1 MSLFSGTAST
11 AGYAERTARLVP
23 GLADMHKMAGLLLA
37 ERAPSDGT
45 ILVLGAGG
53 GVELKAF
60 ARMQPDWRFLGVDP
74 SADMLEKAQEHLGPL
89 GARVSLLEGYI
100 HDAPERQFDG
110 AACLLTLH
118 FLDREERLKT
128 LSGLRQRLKPG
139 AAFVSVHHSFPTDRA
154 GKDRWLA
161 RYAAFSTLSG
171 TSRSLTEN
179 GMAAMK
185 ERLPVLTPE
194 QDADLLRQAGF
205 VDVETFYTAF
215 TFRGWVAI
223 AG

>member
-1 MSLFSGTAST
+1 MSLFSGAAST

-23 GLADMHKMAGLLLA
+23 GLADMHKMTGLLLA

-60 ARMQPDWRFLGVDP
+60 ARMQPD
-74 SADMLEKAQEHLGPL
+74 
-89 GARVSLLEGYI
+89 
-100 HDAPERQFDG
+100 
-110 AACLLTLH
+110 
-118 FLDREERLKT
+118 
-128 LSGLRQRLKPG
+128 
-139 AAFVSVHHSFPTDRA
+139 FVSVHHSFPTDPA

-215 TFRGWVAI
+215 TFRGWVAT

>member
-1 MSLFSGTAST
+1 MSLFSGDAST

-37 ERAPSDGT
+37 ERAPAKGT

-53 GVELKAF
+53 GVELTAF
-60 ARMQPDWRFLGVDP
+60 ARMQPDWRFCGVDP
-74 SADMLEKAQEHLGPL
+74 SADMLEKARVHLGPL
-89 GARVSLLEGYI
+89 GARVQLLEGYI
-100 HDAPERQFDG
+100 EDAPDKLFDG

-118 FLDREERLKT
+118 FLNQDERLKT
-128 LSGLRQRLKPG
+128 LLELRRRLKPG
-139 AAFVSVHHSFPTDRA
+139 AVFVAVHHSFPTDPA

-161 RYAAFSTLSG
+161 RFAAFSAESG
-171 TSRSLTEN
+171 VPRSLTES
-179 GMAAMK
+179 GLAAMK
-185 ERLPVLTPE
+185 ERLPVLAPE

-205 VDVETFYTAF
+205 VDVETFYSAF
-215 TFRGWVAI
+215 TFRGWVAV

>member
-1 MSLFSGTAST
+1 MSLFSGAAST
-11 AGYAERTARLVP
+11 AGYPERTARLVP
-23 GLADMHKMAGLLLA
+23 GLADIHTMAGLLLA

-60 ARMQPDWRFLGVDP
+60 ARMQPDWRFLGVDL
-74 SADMLEKAQEHLGPL
+74 SADMLEKARDHLGPL
-89 GARVSLLEGYI
+89 GARVSFLEGYI
-100 HDAPERQFDG
+100 DDAPDTFFDG
-110 AACLLTLH
+110 ATCLLTLH
-118 FLDREERLKT
+118 FLAREGRLKT
-128 LSGLRQRLKPG
+128 LSGIRGRLRPG
-139 AAFVSVHHSFPTDRA
+139 AAFVAVHHSFPTDPE

-161 RYAAFSTLSG
+161 RYAAFSAKSG
-171 TSRSLTEN
+171 VSRSLTEN
-179 GMAAMK
+179 GLIAMK

-205 VDVETFYTAF
+205 ADVETFYTAF
-215 TFRGWVAI
+215 TFRGWVAT

>member
-1 MSLFSGTAST
+1 
-11 AGYAERTARLVP
+11 
-23 GLADMHKMAGLLLA
+23 MHTMAGLLLA

-53 GVELKAF
+53 GVELKTF

-74 SADMLEKAQEHLGPL
+74 SADMLEKARDHLGPL
-89 GARVSLLEGYI
+89 GARVSFLEGYI
-100 HDAPERQFDG
+100 DDAPDTFFDG
-110 AACLLTLH
+110 ATCLLTLH
-118 FLDREERLKT
+118 FLSREERLKT
-128 LSGLRQRLKPG
+128 LSGIRRRLRPG
-139 AAFVSVHHSFPTDRA
+139 AAFVAVHHSFPTDPE

-161 RYAAFSTLSG
+161 RYAAFSAESG
-171 TSRSLTEN
+171 GSRSLTEN
-179 GMAAMK
+179 GLTAMK

-205 VDVETFYTAF
+205 ADVETFYAAF
-215 TFRGWVAI
+215 TFRGWVAT

>member
-1 MSLFSGTAST
+1 MSLFSGAAST

-23 GLADMHKMAGLLLA
+23 GLADMHTMAGLLLA

-53 GVELKAF
+53 GLELKAF

-74 SADMLEKAQEHLGPL
+74 SADMLEKARDHLGPL
-89 GARVSLLEGYI
+89 GARVSFLEGYI
-100 HDAPERQFDG
+100 DDAPDTFFDG
-110 AACLLTLH
+110 ATCLLTLH
-118 FLDREERLKT
+118 FLSREERLKT
-128 LSGLRQRLKPG
+128 LSGVRRRLRPG
-139 AAFVSVHHSFPTDRA
+139 AAFVAVHHSFPTDPE

-161 RYAAFSTLSG
+161 RYAAFSAESG
-171 TSRSLTEN
+171 VSRSLTEN
-179 GMAAMK
+179 GLIAMK

-205 VDVETFYTAF
+205 ADVETFYAAF
-215 TFRGWVAI
+215 TFRGWVAT

>member
-1 MSLFSGTAST
+1 MSLFSGAAST

-23 GLADMHKMAGLLLA
+23 GLADMHTMAGLLLA

-53 GVELKAF
+53 GLELKAF

-74 SADMLEKAQEHLGPL
+74 SADMLEKARDHLGPL
-89 GARVSLLEGYI
+89 GARVSFLEGYI
-100 HDAPERQFDG
+100 DDAPDTFFDG
-110 AACLLTLH
+110 VTCLLTLH
-118 FLDREERLKT
+118 FLAREERLKT
-128 LSGLRQRLKPG
+128 LSGIRRRLKPG
-139 AAFVSVHHSFPTDRA
+139 AAFVAVHHSFPTDPE

-161 RYAAFSTLSG
+161 RYAAFSAESG
-171 TSRSLTEN
+171 VSRSLTEN
-179 GMAAMK
+179 GLIAMK

-205 VDVETFYTAF
+205 ADVEIFYAAF
-215 TFRGWVAI
+215 TFRGWVAT

>member
-1 MSLFSGTAST
+1 MSLFSGAAST

-23 GLADMHKMAGLLLA
+23 GLADMHTMAGLLLA

-53 GVELKAF
+53 GLELKAF

-74 SADMLEKAQEHLGPL
+74 SADMLEKARDHLGPL
-89 GARVSLLEGYI
+89 GARVSFLEGYI
-100 HDAPERQFDG
+100 DDAPDTFFDG
-110 AACLLTLH
+110 ATCLLTLH
-118 FLDREERLKT
+118 FLSREERLKT
-128 LSGLRQRLKPG
+128 LSGIRRRLRPG
-139 AAFVSVHHSFPTDRA
+139 AAFVAVHHSFPTDPE

-161 RYAAFSTLSG
+161 RYAAFSAKSG
-171 TSRSLTEN
+171 VSRSLTEN
-179 GMAAMK
+179 GLIAMK

-205 VDVETFYTAF
+205 ADVETFYTAF
-215 TFRGWVAI
+215 TFRGWVAT